1 MKAIVYYDRNEMSL
15 EDIRRI
21 LAEFH
26 SHALSTKLLEITQL
40 ELERQIAKLQE
51 TYRYLI
57 AKIKIHRHLA
67 ALENQGL
74 SDSERRDAYYDIR
87 QKEKFSQC

>member
-21 LAEFH
+21 LADLH

-40 ELERQIAKLQE
+40 ELERQIAELQE
-51 TYRYLI
+51 IYRYLI

-74 SDSERRDAYYDIR
+74 SDSERRDAYYIR